1 MRSKQ
6 GNWFETKVKFDKT
19 QEDGTQKKVTES
31 YVVEAPSWG
40 DAEKKISKEM
50 AHYVSGEME
59 IKSISPAP
67 YKEIFFSD
75 NSEDDRWYKA
85 KLAFITIDEKAEKE
99 KRTNITYLVQGKSV
113 QGACKNVDE
122 TMRDSAIDYTSLAVS
137 ETKIMD
143 VYE

>member
-40 DAEKKISKEM
+40 DAEKKIFKEM

-59 IKSISPAP
+59 IKSISPVP

-85 KLAFITIDEKAEKE
+85 KIAFITIDEKAEKE